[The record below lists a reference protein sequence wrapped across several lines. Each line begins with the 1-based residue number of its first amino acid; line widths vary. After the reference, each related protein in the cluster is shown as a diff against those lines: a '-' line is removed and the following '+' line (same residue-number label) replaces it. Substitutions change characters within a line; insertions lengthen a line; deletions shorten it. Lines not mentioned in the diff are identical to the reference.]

1 MRKSGLAMQIDHSV
15 EQVFTPTSPAQVNF
29 VDRKQVTNQLV
40 DALRTP
46 GKQIVVYGESGS
58 GKSTLLLNKLRQV
71 YAAHVT
77 SRCSA
82 HMTYEKLLLDA
93 FDQLDPFYIAGRS
106 SRKDRSLSPSIQ
118 ADFLRLRASV
128 DASLSKST
136 TLAEDRVL
144 PPQLTVQRLA
154 RFLGEQGMCWV
165 VEDFHKMPVSEKLP
179 LAQSMKIFSDMSD
192 IYPAVKTVIIGATET
207 ARQVVEYDPDMT
219 RRVSELLVP
228 LMTTEELAEIILNG
242 QALLNVDLSP
252 IAADIVNYSVGI
264 PSVCHQLALNSCLE
278 KGISV
283 RARSRLMLTRDD
295 LRPALDRYVNESS
308 DTIKANF
315 GKALKHR
322 AAARLDHRRIILGAM
337 ASGPLAGMRIPD
349 ILAKVRLV
357 KNGYTESN
365 LRRYLKELSDEGDK
379 ERLLRLGRDG
389 KYRFVEPVYHTV
401 ALATLMGPRTPK
413 HARPNRY
420 VEDIIAAAWL
430 NVAMSDAMWD
440 LAKAEPGDI
449 RVEEEEEL
457 PSNGDP
463 TADLGEK
470 ARWSTE
476 ELELLKDRFMVLH
489 SMSNDEARGP
499 LFVQFLD
506 DLLELFEIHSELAY
520 QPDENHVIGS
530 AKFDGAE
537 YEFRA
542 TWGNSST
549 NKTQVEEFGSG
560 VRDQGRGLP
569 GWFFSIN
576 GFPDEAVDA
585 ARGFPIIGIDGSDI
599 FLVLDQRIRLDEL
612 LRHKIQA
619 ADEAGNSFVSARD
632 MVVE

>member
-1 MRKSGLAMQIDHSV
+1 MQIGYSV
-15 EQVFTPTSPAQVNF
+15 QQVFTPTTPAQVNF

-46 GKQIVVYGESGS
+46 GKQLVVYGESGS

-82 HMTYEKLLLDA
+82 AMTYEKLLLDA

-128 DASLSKST
+128 DASLSKGT
-136 TLAEDRVL
+136 TLTEDRLL

-165 VEDFHKMPVSEKLP
+165 VEDFHKMPASEKLP
-179 LAQSMKIFSDMSD
+179 LAQSMKVFSDMSD
-192 IYPAVKTVIIGATET
+192 VYPEVKTVIIGATET

-252 IAADIVNYSVGI
+252 IAADIVNYSVGM

-283 RARSRLMLTRDD
+283 KAHSRVTLTRDD

-322 AAARLDHRRIILGAM
+322 AAARFDHRRIILAAM
-337 ASGPLAGMRIPD
+337 ASGALAGMRVPD
-349 ILAKVRLV
+349 ILAKVRLE
-357 KNGYTESN
+357 KSGYTESN
-365 LRRYLKELSDEGDK
+365 LRRYLKELSDEEDRG
-379 ERLLRLGRDG
+379 RLLRLGRDG

-401 ALATLMGPRTPK
+401 ALATLVGPRTPK

-420 VEDIIAAAWL
+420 VEDIVAAAWL
-430 NVAMSDAMWD
+430 NVATSDVMWE
-440 LAKAEPGDI
+440 LAKDEPGDVE
-449 RVEEEEEL
+449 VEEGGGL
-457 PSNGDP
+457 QSNGDP
-463 TADLGEK
+463 TGGSEEK
-470 ARWSTE
+470 GRWTAE
-476 ELELLKDRFMVLH
+476 DMELLKDRFMTLH
-489 SMSNDEARGP
+489 SMSNNEARGP

-506 DLLELFEIHSELAY
+506 DLLELFEIHSELTY
-520 QPDENHVIGS
+520 RLDENYIEGS
-530 AKFDGAE
+530 TEFEKAE
-537 YEFRA
+537 CALRA
-542 TWGNSST
+542 IWENSDA
-549 NKTQVEEFGSG
+549 NKLQVEEFGSKL
-560 VRDQGRGLP
+560 RDQDW

-576 GFPDEAVDA
+576 GFSDEALAA
-585 ARGFPIIGIDGSDI
+585 ARGLSLIGIDGSDM
-599 FLVLDQRIRLDEL
+599 FLVLDQRVRLDEL
-612 LRHKIQA
+612 LRHKMHA
-619 ADEAGNSFVSARD
+619 AEETGNCFVSAKD